1 MTEVEGIPD
10 IAAFNRSVIA
20 EFRANKGRVGGRFEG
35 ETLVL
40 LHTVG
45 ARTGRPRLNPM
56 VSFADGEVIFVVA
69 SHAGAPTSPDWFHNL
84 RASPEVTVERG
95 AEVFPAR
102 ARVLTGEERDRRYAW
117 IVEQADRF
125 TRYQERTTRVIPVVE
140 LRRLSLDGG

>member
-20 EFRANKGRVGGRFEG
+20 EFRANRGRVGGRFEG

-45 ARTGRPRLNPM
+45 ARTGRERLNPM
-56 VSFADGEVIFVVA
+56 VSFADGARIFVIA

-84 RASPEVTVERG
+84 CVHPDVTVERG

-102 ARVLTGEERDRRYAW
+102 ARVLVGDERDRRYAW
-117 IVEQADRF
+117 VVEQADRF
-125 TRYQERTTRVIPVVE
+125 ARYQERTARRIPVVE
-140 LRRLSLDGG
+140 LSRAVG